1 MCFNHVYKFCMC
13 LHISKKSIY
22 LYLHVLSGH
31 YLHMLFTHRR
41 IIHGNKHNAR
51 VQYVFLHTC
60 IAIAYSV
67 LDKLINTSLLVL
79 IELPKDS
86 DGNLNRV
93 IKGKRKVEIYFNHSN
108 VYFNTCN
115 RLIPAVVKN

>member
-1 MCFNHVYKFCMC
+1 MC
-13 LHISKKSIY
+13 
-22 LYLHVLSGH
+22 
-31 YLHMLFTHRR
+31 MLFTHRK
-41 IIHGNKHNAR
+41 IIHGNNAR

-67 LDKLINTSLLVL
+67 LDKLINTSLLAL

-108 VYFNTCN
+108 VYFNTSN
-115 RLIPAVVKN
+115 RLIPAVIKN

>member
-1 MCFNHVYKFCMC
+1 MC
-13 LHISKKSIY
+13 
-22 LYLHVLSGH
+22 
-31 YLHMLFTHRR
+31 MLFTHRR
-41 IIHGNKHNAR
+41 IIHGNNAR

-67 LDKLINTSLLVL
+67 LDKLINTSLLAL

-86 DGNLNRV
+86 DGNLNLV

-108 VYFNTCN
+108 VYFNTSN
-115 RLIPAVVKN
+115 RLIPAVIKN

>member
-1 MCFNHVYKFCMC
+1 
-13 LHISKKSIY
+13 
-22 LYLHVLSGH
+22 
-31 YLHMLFTHRR
+31 MLFTHRR
-41 IIHGNKHNAR
+41 IIHGNNAR

-60 IAIAYSV
+60 IATAYSV
-67 LDKLINTSLLVL
+67 LDKLINTSLLAL

-108 VYFNTCN
+108 VYFNTSN
-115 RLIPAVVKN
+115 RLIPAVIKN